1 MGLVVLNKRLA
12 RHSGLSGQQR
22 YDFNHAL
29 LSPQTSVALNP
40 HRHSLGPLS
49 DRGLSDRGL
58 KYRGCQRDIR
68 KLPYRFKAGSHLF
81 RRRLIPLTPERLG

>member
-40 HRHSLGPLS
+40 HQHLLGPLR
-49 DRGLSDRGL
+49 DRGLQ
-58 KYRGCQRDIR
+58 YRGCQRDIR

-81 RRRLIPLTPERLG
+81 RPRLISLTPERLG